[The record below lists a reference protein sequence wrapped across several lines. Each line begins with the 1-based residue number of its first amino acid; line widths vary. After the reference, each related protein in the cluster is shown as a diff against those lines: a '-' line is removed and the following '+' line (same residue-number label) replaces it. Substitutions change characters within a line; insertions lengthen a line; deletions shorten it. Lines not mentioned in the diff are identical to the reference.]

1 MRVIVVLVLPAKIL
15 DNACDVLPQRC
26 GEVDLSIE
34 RFEQVL
40 GNVAR
45 AEHSVLCNDV
55 RGIIACD
62 EVRELIVER
71 RAERNAGVV
80 DGAAVYVRL
89 EYQALLGAL
98 LVGCDIVESEVLQRT
113 RVAAWGRKGRIKLL
127 VLLVGHVQ
135 TCVGVGRG
143 GSLGAGGG
151 SRSVRR
157 RIGVRRAVRSFVVA
171 RRKSQEHCCGHRAG
185 DGSFDSR
192 HFILPFTD
200 IENIMRFCVNWLY
213 ITGSKGAEANLLN

>member
-45 AEHSVLCNDV
+45 AEQSVLCNDV

-62 EVRELIVER
+62 QVRELIVER

-98 LVGCDIVESEVLQRT
+98 LVGGDIVESEVLQRT
-113 RVAAWGRKGRIKLL
+113 CVAAWGRK
-127 VLLVGHVQ
+127 
-135 TCVGVGRG
+135 
-143 GSLGAGGG
+143 
-151 SRSVRR
+151 
-157 RIGVRRAVRSFVVA
+157 
-171 RRKSQEHCCGHRAG
+171 
-185 DGSFDSR
+185 
-192 HFILPFTD
+192 
-200 IENIMRFCVNWLY
+200 
-213 ITGSKGAEANLLN
+213 